1 MQTVNLTSIIDP
13 ENSAQCVV
21 TVPDGYALA
30 EVPKGRGSLACW
42 LARLPDGSTMVGQ
55 HPATHL
61 LVRLAKLDGRFVDLD
76 EAERDALIERRWRAV
91 A

>member
-1 MQTVNLTSIIDP
+1 MQIIDLTAALEP
-13 ENSAQCVV
+13 GSQKKCVV
-21 TVPDGYALA
+21 TVPEGYALA